1 MGVCLT
7 NEKAQFIVNINDKQS
22 LGKMELSRYSTNY
35 TALKTIKSL
44 KNFSNLDNR
53 LSKIT
58 KYDDINKYYI
68 LSNKII
74 YEGNSG
80 KIYGGKIINSK
91 KKEYEY
97 AIKQVIKQ
105 NEQLDK
111 SLIKEIEINSI
122 INHKNIVKCFDI
134 FEDDSAVYFVFEMM
148 SDGDL
153 FDYIKKKQ
161 NHHLKSKEIIDILK
175 QIFLALIYLHEKLK
189 IVHRDI
195 KLENIMIKKEK
206 NEGIIVK
213 LKNFSTSDFIEKEGF
228 NFLDIGT
235 PLYMSPEIYLKQEY
249 DFKIDIWAVGVV
261 LYNIV
266 TGRQPFQNDK

>member
-1 MGVCLT
+1 MKEIQVKYME
-7 NEKAQFIVNINDKQS
+7 EKLLIQ
-22 LGKMELSRYSTNY
+22 
-35 TALKTIKSL
+35 
-44 KNFSNLDNR
+44 
-53 LSKIT
+53 
-58 KYDDINKYYI
+58 
-68 LSNKII
+68 
-74 YEGNSG
+74 
-80 KIYGGKIINSK
+80 

-97 AIKQVIKQ
+97 SIKQVIKQ
-105 NEQLDK
+105 NEQFDI

-134 FEDDSAVYFVFEMM
+134 FEDDFAVYFVFEMM

-161 NHHLKSKEIIDILK
+161 NHHLKGKEIIDILK

-261 LYNIV
+261 
-266 TGRQPFQNDK
+266 

>member
-1 MGVCLT
+1 MKEIQVKYME
-7 NEKAQFIVNINDKQS
+7 EKLLIQ
-22 LGKMELSRYSTNY
+22 
-35 TALKTIKSL
+35 
-44 KNFSNLDNR
+44 
-53 LSKIT
+53 
-58 KYDDINKYYI
+58 
-68 LSNKII
+68 
-74 YEGNSG
+74 
-80 KIYGGKIINSK
+80 

-97 AIKQVIKQ
+97 SIKQVIKQ
-105 NEQLDK
+105 NEQFDI

-122 INHKNIVKCFDI
+122 INHKNIVKFFDI
-134 FEDDSAVYFVFEMM
+134 FEDDFAVYFVFEMM

-266 TGRQPFQNDK
+266 TGRQPFQNDKYQDELIFKKYKLYILFYIDIQILNN